1 MEKGIN
7 VILTDFKKGEIPLDQ
22 AQRLILVLTG
32 HRKNAACRLDRLQN
46 DCSIWLYTNCKCEG
60 CGHKY

>member
-1 MEKGIN
+1 
-7 VILTDFKKGEIPLDQ
+7 LTDFKKGEIPLDQ

-46 DCSIWLYTNCKCEG
+46 DCSIWLYTNGKCEG